1 MYIMF
6 DVQEEEEEES
16 DDEDDAFGPKKNKE
30 EEDED
35 PVARKFGGR
44 LGKSPESKVGFT
56 ENSKTTMYVI
66 PSHRSIFFDSRIY
79 KKILPSHYWSN
90 CFVSLLC

>member
-1 MYIMF
+1 MF

-35 PVARKFGGR
+35 PVARKLGGR

-56 ENSKTTMYVI
+56 KNSKTTMYFPLI
-66 PSHRSIFFDSRIY
+66 GQFSLIRGFTKRFC
-79 KKILPSHYWSN
+79 LPIIGQIVLFRY
-90 CFVSLLC
+90 FVDL